1 MKEEAVG
8 PEESV
13 ELDRLS
19 ASQRVKESS
28 CGTFFKLGNNEVSV
42 KKCRVKDTRMVT

>member
-19 ASQRVKESS
+19 ASQRVKESY
-28 CGTFFKLGNNEVSV
+28 CGTFLNWEIMRFQ
-42 KKCRVKDTRMVT
+42 

>member
-19 ASQRVKESS
+19 ASQRVKESY
-28 CGTFFKLGNNEVSV
+28 CGTFLNREIMRFQ
-42 KKCRVKDTRMVT
+42 